1 MESKIAKAVKLP
13 NQPVAVWRAHD
24 KPEGALTLTPGKW
37 GCTIAHLNA
46 AARGKAAAASVENVV
61 CRGGRP
67 GLGLAPFETSEIE
80 YFLSTGSKGPKP
92 GERYK
97 KNPELA
103 LDYINGLPDVRAEW
117 TVLTPLSAVE
127 DVEPEAVVFL
137 VNADRLSAL
146 VTLANFDRRDQE
158 GVRVLFGAGCAQSVL
173 YPLAEQIKG
182 GNLCYI
188 GLTDPSARKC
198 VSADILSFSAPWG
211 RFLELEAA
219 ADESFLHTE
228 T

>member
-1 MESKIAKAVKLP
+1 MQS
-13 NQPVAVWRAHD
+13 D
-24 KPEGALTLTPGKW
+24 
-37 GCTIAHLNA
+37 
-46 AARGKAAAASVENVV
+46 
-61 CRGGRP
+61 
-67 GLGLAPFETSEIE
+67 
-80 YFLSTGSKGPKP
+80 
-92 GERYK
+92 
-97 KNPELA
+97 
-103 LDYINGLPDVRAEW
+103 W
-117 TVLTPLSAVE
+117 TVLAPLSAVE
-127 DVEPEAVVFL
+127 DAEPEAVVFL

-198 VSADILSFSAPWG
+198 VSADILSFSAPWS

-228 T
+228 TWEVISRRL